1 MNANTPTKAL
11 RWLLISLLL
20 FSLPVFAQAE
30 GMTETDYAATV
41 RLNWNNDARKQET
54 TVLSFV
60 DGDTTHFSVPES
72 VISGGVLKA
81 RYLAINTPECTGKIE
96 EYGKAAAAFTREK
109 LESADSIVLESD
121 DGNWNLDSTGGRYL
135 VWVWY
140 RPTGAA
146 EYRNLNIELLQNGL
160 AVGSAASRNRYGE
173 ICVSAISQAKN
184 QKRCIYSGQ
193 KDPDFYYGDAIE
205 LTIRELRM
213 HPEEYQGKKVAFSGS
228 IIMNY
233 AGSVYVEQYD
243 PETDAYFGMPVY
255 YGYNLSG
262 AGLEALSVGNE
273 TRIVGSFQ
281 YYEGGQCWQVLDVKY
296 RMMKPDDPGNL
307 KKLSE
312 GHVPAYPLLTAAEL
326 HGDRAQTALAASAR
340 LEGLE
345 VVSAET
351 TRSEDAT
358 KDGAMTLHCRQ
369 NGEAFVIRTVPL
381 RDAAGEL
388 VGESAFIG
396 KTIDARGIV
405 ECYEGKCQLGVFSL
419 DGISVQP

>member
-30 GMTETDYAATV
+30 GMAETDYAAAV
-41 RLNWNNDARKQET
+41 RLNWNNDTRKQEA

-72 VISGGVLKA
+72 VLPGGVLKA

-109 LESADSIVLESD
+109 LESAESIVLESD
-121 DGNWNLDSTGGRYL
+121 DENWNLDSTGGRYL

-140 RPTGAA
+140 RPAGAA

-160 AVGSAASRNRYGE
+160 AVASAASRNRYGE

-213 HPEEYQGKKVAFSGS
+213 HPEEYQGKKVAFSGN

-262 AGLEALSVGNE
+262 AGLDALSVGNE

-281 YYEGGQCWQVLDVKY
+281 YYEGGQCWQVSDVKY

-307 KKLSE
+307 KKISE
-312 GHVPAYPLLTAAEL
+312 GHAPAYPLLTAAEL
-326 HGDRAQTALAASAR
+326 HGDRAQTALATSAR
-340 LEGLE
+340 LEGLK
-345 VVSAET
+345 VISAET
-351 TRSEDAT
+351 TRSEDAA
-358 KDGAMTLHCRQ
+358 KDGALTLHCRQ

-388 VGESAFIG
+388 VGESTFVG

-405 ECYEGKCQLGVFSL
+405 ECYEGNCQLRVFSL

>member
-1 MNANTPTKAL
+1 MNVNTPTKAL
-11 RWLLISLLL
+11 CWLLISLLL

-30 GMTETDYAATV
+30 GMTETDYAAAV
-41 RLNWNNDARKQET
+41 RLNWNNDTRKQET

-72 VISGGVLKA
+72 VLPGGVLKA

-121 DGNWNLDSTGGRYL
+121 DENWNLDSTGGRYL

-140 RPTGAA
+140 RPAGAA

-160 AVGSAASRNRYGE
+160 AVASAASRNRYGE
-173 ICVSAISQAKN
+173 ICISAISQAKN

-213 HPEEYQGKKVAFSGS
+213 HPEEYQGKKVAFSGN

-281 YYEGGQCWQVLDVKY
+281 YYEGGQCWQVSDVKY

-326 HGDRAQTALAASAR
+326 HDDRAQTALAASAR

-351 TRSEDAT
+351 TRSEDAA
-358 KDGAMTLHCRQ
+358 KDGALTLHCRQ
-369 NGEAFVIRTVPL
+369 NGEAFAIRTVPL

-388 VGESAFIG
+388 VGESAFMG

-405 ECYEGKCQLGVFSL
+405 ECYEGNCQLRVFSL

>member
-30 GMTETDYAATV
+30 GMTETDYAAAV

-72 VISGGVLKA
+72 VLPGGVLKA

-121 DGNWNLDSTGGRYL
+121 DENWNLDSTGGRYL

-140 RPTGAA
+140 RPAGAA

-160 AVGSAASRNRYGE
+160 AVASAASRNRYGE

-213 HPEEYQGKKVAFSGS
+213 HPEEYQGKKVAFSGN

-262 AGLEALSVGNE
+262 AGLDALSVGNE

-281 YYEGGQCWQVLDVKY
+281 YYEGGQCWQVSDVKY

-307 KKLSE
+307 KKISE
-312 GHVPAYPLLTAAEL
+312 GHAPAYPLLTAAEL
-326 HGDRAQTALAASAR
+326 HGDRAQTALATSAR

-345 VVSAET
+345 VISAET
-351 TRSEDAT
+351 TRSEDAA
-358 KDGAMTLHCRQ
+358 KDGALTLHCRQ
-369 NGEAFVIRTVPL
+369 NGEDFVIRTVPL

-388 VGESAFIG
+388 VGESAFVG

-405 ECYEGKCQLGVFSL
+405 ECYEGNCQLRAFSL

>member
-1 MNANTPTKAL
+1 MNANTRTKPFC
-11 RWLLISLLL
+11 WLLVWLLL
-20 FSLPVFAQAE
+20 TGAAVSAQAE
-30 GMTETDYAATV
+30 GMAGTDYAAAV
-41 RLNWNNDARKQET
+41 RLNRQSETLKQEA

-60 DGDTTHFSVPES
+60 DGDTTHFSVPDS
-72 VISGGVLKA
+72 VVPGGVLKA

-140 RPTGAA
+140 RPAGEA

-160 AVGSAASRNRYGE
+160 AVASAASRNRYGE
-173 ICVSAISQAKN
+173 TCVSAISQAKQ
-184 QKRCIYSGQ
+184 QKLCIYSGQ
-193 KDPDFYYGDAIE
+193 KDPDYYYGDAIE
-205 LTIRELRM
+205 LTIRELREN
-213 HPEEYQGKKVAFSGS
+213 PAAYQGKKVAFSGN

-243 PETDAYFGMPVY
+243 PETDTYYGMPVY

-262 AGLEALSVGNE
+262 AGLDALSVGNE

-281 YYEGGQCWQVLDVKY
+281 YYEGGQTWQVSDVKY

-307 KKLSE
+307 KKLSD

-326 HGDRAQTALAASAR
+326 QEKRAQTALAASAR
-340 LEGLE
+340 LEGLQ
-345 VVSAET
+345 VVSVDVLE
-351 TRSEDAT
+351 SDDAD
-358 KDGAMTLHCRQ
+358 KNGALTLHCLQ
-369 NGEAFVIRTVPL
+369 DGVALDIRTLPL
-381 RDAAGEL
+381 RDDLGTL
-388 VGESAFIG
+388 VGRDAFLG
-396 KTIDARGIV
+396 KTIDAQGIV
-405 ECYEGKCQLGVFSL
+405 ESYEGECRLRVFSL
-419 DGISVQP
+419 SGISVQP

>member
-1 MNANTPTKAL
+1 MNVNTPTKAL
-11 RWLLISLLL
+11 CWLLISLLL
-20 FSLPVFAQAE
+20 FFLPVFAQAE
-30 GMTETDYAATV
+30 GMTETDYAAAV
-41 RLNWNNDARKQET
+41 RLNWNNDTRKQET

-72 VISGGVLKA
+72 VLPDGVLKA

-121 DGNWNLDSTGGRYL
+121 DENWNLDSTGGRYL

-140 RPTGAA
+140 RPAGAA

-160 AVGSAASRNRYGE
+160 AVASAASRNRYGE

-213 HPEEYQGKKVAFSGS
+213 HPEEYQGKKVAFSGN

-262 AGLEALSVGNE
+262 AGLDALSVGNE

-281 YYEGGQCWQVLDVKY
+281 YYEGGQCWQVSDVKY

-307 KKLSE
+307 KKISE
-312 GHVPAYPLLTAAEL
+312 SHAPAYPLLTAAEL

-345 VVSAET
+345 VISAET
-351 TRSEDAT
+351 TRSEDAA
-358 KDGAMTLHCRQ
+358 KDGALTLYCRQ
-369 NGEAFVIRTVPL
+369 NGEDFVIRTVPL

-388 VGESAFIG
+388 VGESAFVG

-405 ECYEGKCQLGVFSL
+405 ECYEGNCQLRVFSL

>member
-1 MNANTPTKAL
+1 M
-11 RWLLISLLL
+11 
-20 FSLPVFAQAE
+20 
-30 GMTETDYAATV
+30 
-41 RLNWNNDARKQET
+41 
-54 TVLSFV
+54 
-60 DGDTTHFSVPES
+60 
-72 VISGGVLKA
+72 LKA

-121 DGNWNLDSTGGRYL
+121 DENWNLDSTGGRYL

-140 RPTGAA
+140 RPAGAA

-160 AVGSAASRNRYGE
+160 AVASAASRNRYGE

-213 HPEEYQGKKVAFSGS
+213 HPEEYQGKKVAFSGN

-262 AGLEALSVGNE
+262 AGLDALSVGNE

-281 YYEGGQCWQVLDVKY
+281 YYEGGQCWQVSDVKY

-307 KKLSE
+307 KKISE
-312 GHVPAYPLLTAAEL
+312 GHAPAYPLLTAAEL
-326 HGDRAQTALAASAR
+326 HGDRAQTALATSAR
-340 LEGLE
+340 LEGLK
-345 VVSAET
+345 VISAET
-351 TRSEDAT
+351 TRSEDAA
-358 KDGAMTLHCRQ
+358 KDGALTLHCRQ
-369 NGEAFVIRTVPL
+369 NGEDFVIRTVPL

-388 VGESAFIG
+388 VGESAFVG

-405 ECYEGKCQLGVFSL
+405 ECYEGNCQLRVFSL